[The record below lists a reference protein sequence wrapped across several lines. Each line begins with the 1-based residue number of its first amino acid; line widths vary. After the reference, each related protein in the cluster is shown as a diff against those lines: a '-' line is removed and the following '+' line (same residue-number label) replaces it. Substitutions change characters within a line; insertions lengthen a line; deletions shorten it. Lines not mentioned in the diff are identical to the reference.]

1 MKYILSVIAVCLVL
15 ITAKLYIPEAN
26 AEVGRMDH
34 FELRRDIDFKKA
46 VRYLVENDTDIE
58 NSIEEIV
65 LEKIKRNYSVEDAI
79 EDIVADA
86 IRSDYETKRNIKS
99 IVNSCSIFIDSF
111 ALDGGYVN
119 LTCL

>member
-26 AEVGRMDH
+26 AEVDRMDH

-58 NSIEEIV
+58 NSIE
-65 LEKIKRNYSVEDAI
+65 DM
-79 EDIVADA
+79 VADA

-99 IVNSCSIFIDSF
+99 IVNSCSMYIDSY
-111 ALDGGYVN
+111 ALEGGYVYLN
-119 LTCL
+119 C